1 MCVWAGGQVGGWAG
15 ELEGGGGGV
24 FSSARTLHRV
34 LSHEFDHA
42 RVLVEDGGV
51 QLQPVVAHR
60 VAYDGRSKQ
69 LLDGVE
75 GVELDLVR
83 VRLRLRVRLS
93 SMVQKALSSICRS
106 PE

>member
-1 MCVWAGGQVGGWAG
+1 MCVCGRVGRWAGGRVSWWGR
-15 ELEGGGGGV
+15 GGV

-75 GVELDLVR
+75 GVELDL
-83 VRLRLRVRLS
+83 
-93 SMVQKALSSICRS
+93 A
-106 PE
+106 

>member
-1 MCVWAGGQVGGWAG
+1 MAAGEVSEASAVCVCGRVGRWAGGRVSWRG
-15 ELEGGGGGV
+15 EGGGV

-75 GVELDLVR
+75 GVELDL
-83 VRLRLRVRLS
+83 
-93 SMVQKALSSICRS
+93 A
-106 PE
+106 